1 MGAFIKSLDLTLFLK
16 QLDLIFIYT
25 YQKSIITLRYKKHLG
40 L

>member
-25 YQKSIITLRYKKHLG
+25 YQKSVLACRYKK
-40 L
+40 